1 MQPLISVQT
10 PFHIDLD
17 WWSSQGRSLD
27 RYLLEILGGQ
37 NDQMDGA
44 DALVDYI
51 DPQTAEVFPLT
62 ALWVQVLTQR
72 AHRADFITSTMP
84 MTNAVLRALIE
95 NRNQPMSA
103 VQIHRRI
110 NRGSPQTLFR
120 VLQGAHR
127 QYGVAPVRDT
137 KA

>member
-1 MQPLISVQT
+1 MLPRSDIHT

-27 RYLLEILGGQ
+27 RYLLEILDGRADEAAATGGK
-37 NDQMDGA
+37 
-44 DALVDYI
+44 VDYI
-51 DPQTAEVFPLT
+51 DPQTAEVFQLTPLW
-62 ALWVQVLTQR
+62 AQVLTQR
-72 AHRADFITSTMP
+72 AHRSDYIGSTMP

-95 NRNQPMSA
+95 NRNQPMTA

-110 NRGSPQTLFR
+110 NRGSPQALLR
-120 VLQGAHR
+120 VLQSAHQ
-127 QYGVAPVRDT
+127 QYGIAPAPQG